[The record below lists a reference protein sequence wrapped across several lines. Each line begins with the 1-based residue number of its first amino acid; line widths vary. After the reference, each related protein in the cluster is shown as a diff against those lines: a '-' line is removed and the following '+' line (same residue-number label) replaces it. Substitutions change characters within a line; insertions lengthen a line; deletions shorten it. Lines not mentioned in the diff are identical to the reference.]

1 MSADRPRRLLWADD
15 EIDLLRPHIL
25 YLEARGYE
33 VTGVTGG
40 EDALALAAAE
50 SFDLVLLDVRMPGLD
65 GLTVLERLR
74 RLRPGLPVVMVT
86 RQEDEGSME
95 TALGREAEFLTK
107 PVNPSQVLAAC
118 KRLLESP
125 RLRTASLTRDWTEDF
140 RQISARLEGSPGP
153 ADWGVV
159 AEGLAAWNLRRD
171 SGEQEGLAESLTALE
186 DQAHGRLARQL
197 VQDYPAWVADGRPWD
212 RRLREDLEEALVTA
226 TVNPPNGEPS
236 VGTGSGALSGTLPL
250 PGAPADRPLLVTD
263 LLARGI
269 LPLLAGHDRALL
281 LVCDCLRY
289 DQWLALEPLL
299 DTGPEYS
306 VERTPVFSLLP
317 TSTPWSR
324 NGLLSGR
331 FPDEVA
337 AACPGLWDGDWETAE
352 EGGPNRH
359 EPDLLAAALEA
370 VRPHLPNARLG
381 AFERVAA
388 PGDAAGVLRRLAA
401 SPPPGLSV
409 VVVSFLDLL
418 VHGQADS
425 AVLQELAPDAA
436 ALRRLARTWF
446 EGSPLRDLVAATL
459 GRGIPVAV
467 ASDHGSLR
475 VTEPVEVKADASASR
490 GLRVKVGRNL
500 VPGDTRRTHR
510 VDDLAAWRL
519 PPHRLTTTYLLALGE
534 AFLVFAHDAAAHRR
548 RFAGSFQHGGLS
560 LWEAVVPFVR
570 LRPR

>member
-15 EIDLLRPHIL
+15 EIDLLKPHIL

-50 SFDLVLLDVRMPGLD
+50 PFDAVLLDVRMPGLD

-125 RLRTASLTRDWTEDF
+125 RLRTASLTRDWTDDF
-140 RQISARLEGSPGP
+140 RQLSARLEGTPGP

-171 SGEQEGLAESLTALE
+171 TGEQEGLAESLAALE

-197 VQDYPAWVADGRPWD
+197 VQDYPAWVADGRSWEE
-212 RRLREDLEEALVTA
+212 RLVGDLERVLVDG
-226 TVNPPNGEPS
+226 P
-236 VGTGSGALSGTLPL
+236 GS
-250 PGAPADRPLLVTD
+250 APAAAGLVEAPNRPLLVTD

-281 LVCDCLRY
+281 LVLDCLRY

-299 DTGPEYS
+299 ETGS
-306 VERTPVFSLLP
+306 DLTIERTPVFSLLP
-317 TSTPWSR
+317 TATPWSR

-337 AACPGLWDGDWETAE
+337 AAFPGLWEGDWEEAE
-352 EGGPNRH
+352 GGGPNRH

-370 VRPHLPNARLG
+370 VRPLLPNALLG

-388 PGDAAGVLRRLAA
+388 PGDAAGVLRRLGDA
-401 SPPPGLSV
+401 PPPGLSV
-409 VVVSFLDLL
+409 VTVSFLDLL

-446 EGSPLRDLVAATL
+446 EGSPLRELVSATL
-459 GRGIPVAV
+459 ARGIPVAV

-500 VPGDTRRTHR
+500 VPSDDRRTHR

-519 PPHRLTTTYLLALGE
+519 PPHRLTTTYLLATGE

-548 RFAGSFQHGGLS
+548 RFTGSFQHGGLS
-560 LWEAVVPFVR
+560 LWETVVPFVR
-570 LRPR
+570 LLPR

>member
-1 MSADRPRRLLWADD
+1 MSTERPHRLLWADD
-15 EIDLLRPHIL
+15 EIDLLKPHIL

-33 VTGVTGG
+33 VTGVTTG

-50 SFDLVLLDVRMPGLD
+50 PFDAVLLDVRMPGLD

-74 RLRPGLPVVMVT
+74 RLRPGLPVVMIT

-140 RQISARLEGSPGP
+140 RQLSARLEGTPGP

-171 SGEQEGLAESLTALE
+171 TGEQEGLAESLAALE

-197 VQDYPAWVADGRPWD
+197 VQDYPAWVADGRSWE
-212 RRLREDLEEALVTA
+212 RRMREDLEEALETRPGTPDRERSAPPGPGTA
-226 TVNPPNGEPS
+226 AMSFPPP
-236 VGTGSGALSGTLPL
+236 V
-250 PGAPADRPLLVTD
+250 APTDRPLLVTD

-281 LVCDCLRY
+281 LVLDCLRY

-299 DTGPEYS
+299 EAGPEHTID
-306 VERTPVFSLLP
+306 RTPVLSLLP

-337 AACPGLWDGDWETAE
+337 AAYPDLWEGDWEEDGA
-352 EGGPNRH
+352 GGPNRH

-401 SPPPGLSV
+401 STPPGLSV

-446 EGSPLRDLVAATL
+446 EGSPLRELVAATL
-459 GRGIPVAV
+459 ARGIPVAV

-490 GLRVKVGRNL
+490 GLRIKVGRNL
-500 VPGDTRRTHR
+500 VSGDTRRTHR

-519 PPHRLTTTYLLALGE
+519 PSHRLTTTYLLATGE

-548 RFAGSFQHGGLS
+548 RFTGSFQHGGLS
-560 LWEAVVPFVR
+560 LWETVVPFVR
-570 LRPR
+570 LLPR